1 MLEILK
7 SNEIIWLVYVIVN
20 YILIIITYKF
30 WGKKGL
36 MMLVPISIII
46 ANVQV
51 NKLVT
56 LFGTQVA
63 LGNIAYSSIYVISDI
78 LTENYGANESK
89 KLVGFGF
96 FTMIFT
102 SIVMQFALI
111 IKPSESDINHV
122 HLQAIFTMFLRFT
135 IASIIAFV
143 LSSYTDIL
151 IYQNIKKIKPG
162 YENIW
167 IRNNASTLLSQI
179 VDNLVFSFIAF
190 LGVYP
195 IGIIISIILSTYF
208 LKIITSIID
217 TPFVY
222 LATYLK
228 RKDKI
233 REI

>member
-7 SNEIIWLVYVIVN
+7 NNEIIWFLYVLVN

-36 MMLVPISIII
+36 MMLVPVSIII

-56 LFGTQVA
+56 LFGTEVA

-78 LTENYGANESK
+78 LTENYGEKESK

-102 SIVMQFALI
+102 SIVMQFALMF
-111 IKPSESDINHV
+111 KPSESDMNHI

-135 IASIIAFV
+135 IASLVAFV

-151 IYQNIKKIKPG
+151 IYKNIKKLKPDF
-162 YENIW
+162 ESIW
-167 IRNNASTLLSQI
+167 IRNNVSTLLSQI
-179 VDNLVFSFIAF
+179 VDNLIFSFIAF
-190 LGVYP
+190 LGVYN
-195 IGIIISIILSTYF
+195 IKIIISIILSTYF
-208 LKIITSIID
+208 LKILTSIID